1 MDLIKHLLVVDPCS
15 RYTAKQSLKSD
26 WIKDVDDDV
35 LANNNF
41 ERKRTSMKSSLNG
54 IVKLIHLKGSSKMM
68 SDLSLDDRAS
78 F

>member
-54 IVKLIHLKGSSKMM
+54 VVKLIHLRDTSTRM
-68 SDLSLDDRAS
+68 SELSMDGRLS